1 MGRHQL
7 RELRTLGGVLGVTGM
22 LHTGERRG
30 QESEVLE

>member
-7 RELRTLGGVLGVTGM
+7 RELRTLGGVLGVTG
-22 LHTGERRG
+22 ERRG